1 MIATYMPAQR
11 PGLNCPALFVT
22 HHSSLVTACMSYS
35 LSLII
40 PAYNEDA
47 RLGRTLR
54 EVFAYLQ
61 AQAWASEVIVVD
73 DGSHDATAR
82 VAEETFAASAGHI
95 STSVIRL
102 RPNGGKGYAVRAGLL
117 AARAP
122 IALFSDADL
131 STPITETPKLVGP
144 IRAGQ
149 YDVVFGSRALDR
161 TLVGVHQPWAREQS
175 GRFFNLMVRLATGLP
190 YHDTQCGFKAF
201 RMDVCRPLVAACVID
216 RFGFDVELLY
226 VAHAAG
232 LRLKEWPVRWNDV
245 AGSKVNFLT
254 GLDGFNELRE
264 VRRKARQGVYAE
276 AITQAHAV
284 VAGTDMRAPLI
295 DDAAGPAPSDA
306 SPELA
311 SVARRI

>member
-1 MIATYMPAQR
+1 MP
-11 PGLNCPALFVT
+11 F
-22 HHSSLVTACMSYS
+22 S

-40 PAYNEDA
+40 PAYNEEA

-61 AQAWASEVIVVD
+61 AQTTASEVIVVD
-73 DGSHDATAR
+73 DGSHDGTAR
-82 VAEETFAASAGHI
+82 VAEEMFATNAGPV
-95 STSVIRL
+95 STNLIRL
-102 RPNGGKGYAVRAGLL
+102 RPNSGKGYAVRAGLL

-201 RMDVCRPLVAACVID
+201 RMDVCRPLIEACVID

-232 LRLKEWPVRWNDV
+232 LRLKEWPVQWNDV
-245 AGSKVNFLT
+245 AGSTVNFLS

-264 VRRKARQGVYAE
+264 VRRKARQGIYNE
-276 AITQAHAV
+276 AIKRAHAV
-284 VAGTDMRAPLI
+284 AADTDMRVPI
-295 DDAAGPAPSDA
+295 VDAAHNAPASDA
-306 SPELA
+306 SPDLA
-311 SVARRI
+311 SAARRI